1 MFFLHSYQGSSQHI
15 QKTIHCLAIAIHI
28 NAVEDGGNL
37 CRGTGNQF
45 AAVKNPTDH
54 GEKLGLVHPLNGI
67 PSGKLT

>member
-1 MFFLHSYQGSSQHI
+1 
-15 QKTIHCLAIAIHI
+15 
-28 NAVEDGGNL
+28 VEDGGNL